1 MSINATSWTAA
12 SDERLKTMHGTYDNA
27 LEDTKH
33 ETLLNSFGKVKMVIP
48 VFVFLHNLWKILF
61 QKL

>member
-27 LEDTKH
+27 WEDIKH
-33 ETLLNSFGKVKMVIP
+33 EALLHSFGKVKVVIP
-48 VFVFLHNLWKILF
+48 VFVFLLNL
-61 QKL
+61 